1 MPDSLLSFAKIF
13 DWDQAARFL
22 LVLTRLGLA
31 FIFVPL
37 PGVRSVPEFVRAL
50 LILSIAA
57 VMVPVLPASFELPA
71 SPASFVWALAGEA
84 LYGLAVGVVIAL
96 LGEVLTFA
104 MQAFALQ
111 AGYSY
116 ASSIDPNSEADSGVL
131 LIFAVL
137 VSNLLFFSLNGH
149 HLVIRAFARSL
160 DVWPVGA
167 PAAGIAWADAVICL
181 GGSILELSVRL
192 ALPVAGLL
200 LLAEIALGVVS
211 RIQSQL
217 QLLSLAFPVK
227 MLGALA
233 ALAALAPM
241 WAAIYR
247 RAFDQSATTVERMLG
262 H

>member
-1 MPDSLLSFAKIF
+1 MPDSILIFAKVF
-13 DWDQAARFL
+13 DWDQTARFL

-37 PGVRSVPEFVRAL
+37 PGVRSVPEVVRAM
-50 LILSIAA
+50 LILSMAA

-71 SPASFVWALAGEA
+71 SPAAFARALAGEA
-84 LYGLAVGVVIAL
+84 LYGLAVGVVIAF

-111 AGYSY
+111 AGYAY

-131 LIFAVL
+131 LIFALL
-137 VSNLLFFSLNGH
+137 VSNLLFFSFGGH

-167 PAAGIAWADAVICL
+167 AAASIAWADAVIRL
-181 GGSILELSVRL
+181 GGSILELSIRL

-227 MLGALA
+227 MLGTLA

-241 WAAIYR
+241 WVAVYR
-247 RAFDQSATTVERMLG
+247 RAFDQSAATLERMLG
-262 H
+262 R

>member
-1 MPDSLLSFAKIF
+1 MPDSLLSAAGMF
-13 DWDQAARFL
+13 DWNLLARFL
-22 LVLTRLGLA
+22 LTLTRLGLA

-37 PGVRSVPEFVRAL
+37 PGVKSVPEVVRAL
-50 LILSIAA
+50 LILSMAA
-57 VMVPVLPASFELPA
+57 VVTPLMPALASLPA
-71 SPASFVWALAGEA
+71 SPAAFVRALAGEA
-84 LYGLAVGVVIAL
+84 VYGLAAGVVIAL
-96 LGEVLTFA
+96 LAEVLTFA

-131 LIFAVL
+131 LIFALL
-137 VSNLLFFSLNGH
+137 VSNLLFFSLGGH

-160 DVWPVGA
+160 EIWPVGG
-167 PAAGIAWADAVICL
+167 AAANLAWADAVRRL

-227 MLGALA
+227 MLGTLA

-241 WAAIYR
+241 WAAVYR
-247 RAFDQSATTVERMLG
+247 RAFDHSAATLEGMLG
-262 H
+262 R

>member
-1 MPDSLLSFAKIF
+1 MPDSILIGAKIL
-13 DWDQAARFL
+13 DWDQLARFL
-22 LVLTRLGLA
+22 LTLTRLGLA
-31 FIFVPL
+31 FVFVPL
-37 PGVRSVPEFVRAL
+37 PGVRSVPEVVRAL

-57 VMVPVLPASFELPA
+57 VMVPVLPVAVRLPA
-71 SPASFVWALAGEA
+71 SPSAFAWALAGETV
-84 LYGLAVGVVIAL
+84 YGLAVGVTIAFL
-96 LGEVLTFA
+96 SEVLTLA

-116 ASSIDPNSEADSGVL
+116 ASSIDPNSDADSGVL
-131 LIFAVL
+131 LVLALL
-137 VSNLLFFSLNGH
+137 VSNLLFFSLGGH

-160 DVWPVGA
+160 EIWPVGG
-167 PAAGIAWADAVICL
+167 AAANIAWADAVRRL

-200 LLAEIALGVVS
+200 LLAEIALSVVS

-227 MLGALA
+227 MLGTLV

-247 RAFDQSATTVERMLG
+247 RAFDHTATTLEGMLAR
-262 H
+262 

>member
-1 MPDSLLSFAKIF
+1 MPDSILAAARAF
-13 DWDQAARFL
+13 DWDHLARFL
-22 LVLTRLGLA
+22 LALTRLGLA
-31 FIFVPL
+31 FLFVPL
-37 PGVRSVPEFVRAL
+37 PGVRSVPEVVRAM
-50 LILSIAA
+50 LIVSVAA
-57 VMVPVLPASFELPA
+57 VIVPVLPASMALPA
-71 SPASFVWALAGEA
+71 SPGAFAWALAGEA
-84 LYGLAVGVVIAL
+84 LYGLAAGVVIAL
-96 LGEVLTFA
+96 LAEVLTFA

-131 LIFAVL
+131 LVLALL
-137 VSNLLFFSLNGH
+137 VSNLLFFSLGGH
-149 HLVIRAFARSL
+149 HMIIRAFARSL
-160 DVWPVGA
+160 DIWPVGG
-167 PAAGIAWADAVICL
+167 AAASIAWADAVRRL

-200 LLAEIALGVVS
+200 LLAEVALGVVS

-227 MLGALA
+227 MLGTLA

-247 RAFDQSATTVERMLG
+247 RAFDQSAATLEGMLAR
-262 H
+262 